1 MVVEFLLGMI
11 GGAVITGVA
20 WRIQYERDHLFV
32 VG

>member
-20 WRIQYERDHLFV
+20 WRIQYEREHGYIV
-32 VG
+32 